1 MEFNCICCSNVDSRA
16 LIHVFIGYQWV
27 YARPMSIKSINWSF
41 YRYNMQNKWS
51 YSNGHINHNLASLS
65 GLSACAQF
73 FRLREVGRGP
83 RHLSLVTRRNQV
95 LWVPLCKCATDQLP
109 YLEEIGPVFQEN
121 CLISICSSL
130 FKMGWRWRMVSLK
143 PLNTV
148 RWDLRLWI
156 ELKYAFKV

>member
-27 YARPMSIKSINWSF
+27 YAWPMSIKSINWSF

-121 CLISICSSL
+121 CYLKWGGVDVWFHWI
-130 FKMGWRWRMVSLK
+130 K